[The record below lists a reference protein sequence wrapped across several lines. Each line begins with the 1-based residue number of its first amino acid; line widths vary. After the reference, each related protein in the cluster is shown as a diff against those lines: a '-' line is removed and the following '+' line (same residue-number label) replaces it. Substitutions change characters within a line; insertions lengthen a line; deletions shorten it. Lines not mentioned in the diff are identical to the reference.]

1 MSRPSPPSVVFKED
15 SAPRQISLALQ
26 GGGSHGAFTW
36 GVLDTL
42 LSDRRLEIA
51 GLSGASAGAV
61 NAVAVAH
68 GFAKGGENY
77 DDRARLA
84 RETLARVWRGVA
96 GLGSLGSMAQ
106 GIARMLTS
114 GWSSDAVSASG
125 AFSDAMSR
133 WMSPYQS
140 NPLDFNPLR
149 RLLDAEIDFEA
160 IGGLQHP
167 RVFIS
172 ATQVR
177 TGRAEIFHGRR
188 LTLQALMASTCL
200 PQMFQAVEIDDQ
212 HYWDGGFSSNPPL
225 APLIDACD
233 SRDIVLVQLNPMSRD
248 PLPQTVQEIAERVN
262 ELNFNA
268 SLLSQMRSI
277 DFINRL
283 IARGALV
290 EAEGYK
296 SVRLHRID
304 GGKAMQEL
312 SAASKLS
319 ADTAMMEKL
328 FGEGAAAAATWLG
341 KHFDAIGSKGT
352 IDIHRDY
359 VGAGYRT

>member
-1 MSRPSPPSVVFKED
+1 MNINGLD
-15 SAPRQISLALQ
+15 APKPISLALQ

-36 GVLDTL
+36 GVLDAL
-42 LSDRRLEIA
+42 LEDNRLDIS

-61 NAVAVAH
+61 NALAVAH
-68 GFAKGGENY
+68 GFAKGGPTHEG
-77 DDRARLA
+77 RRQLA
-84 RETLARVWRGVA
+84 RDTLARVWRGVA

-106 GIARMLTS
+106 GIARLMTG
-114 GWSSDAVSASG
+114 GWNSDAGSALG
-125 AFSDAMSR
+125 DAMSR

-140 NPLDFNPLR
+140 NPLGFNPLR
-149 RLLDAEIDFEA
+149 RLLDEEIDFEA
-160 IGGLQHP
+160 VGRLQQP
-167 RVFIS
+167 KVFVS

-177 TGRAEIFHGRR
+177 TGRAEIFKGRR
-188 LTLQALMASTCL
+188 LSLDALMASACL
-200 PQMFQAVEIDDQ
+200 PQMFQAVEIDEE

-225 APLIDACD
+225 GPLIDACD
-233 SRDIVLVQLNPMSRD
+233 SRDIVLVQLNPLSRD
-248 PLPQTVQEIAERVN
+248 PLPQNVQDIAERVS

-268 SLLSQMRSI
+268 SLLAQMRSI

-304 GGKAMQEL
+304 GGKPMQEL

-319 ADTAMMEKL
+319 ADPAMMDRL
-328 FGEGAAAAATWLG
+328 FTEGRAAAHKWLER
-341 KHFDAIGSKGT
+341 HFDALGAEST
-352 IDIHRDY
+352 IDIRRDY
-359 VGAGYRT
+359 VGSAA